1 MKKTLAALALLA
13 ALPAGAADSYSFDP
27 RHTRPLFEL
36 NHLGFST
43 QHGRFGK
50 AEGKVVLDV
59 AAHKGSVELSIDA
72 ASIDM
77 GADDWN
83 KHMKSE
89 DFFNVEKFPA
99 ITFKSDKLVFDGDKV
114 VGAEGSFT
122 LLGVTKTIKLA
133 VANFRC
139 APHPMN
145 KKPTCGG
152 DIGTTIKR
160 SDFGMT
166 KYLPAVADEV
176 RIVVPVEAF
185 KD

>member
-1 MKKTLAALALLA
+1 MRKTLIALACAA
-13 ALPAGAADSYSFDP
+13 ALPACAADGYSFDP

-50 AEGKVVLDV
+50 AEGKVVLDI
-59 AAHKGSVELSIDA
+59 AARQGSVDLSIDA

-83 KHMKSE
+83 KHVKGE
-89 DFFNVEKFPA
+89 DFFNIEKFPR
-99 ITFKSDKLVFDGDKV
+99 ITFKSDKLLFDGDKV

-122 LLGVTKTIKLA
+122 LLGVTRPLA
-133 VANFRC
+133 VTLANFRC
-139 APHPMN
+139 APHPML
-145 KKPTCGG
+145 KKPACGG
-152 DIGTTIKR
+152 DVRATLRR

-166 KYLPAVADEV
+166 KYLPAVGDEV
-176 RIVVPVEAF
+176 RISVPVEAF

>member
-1 MKKTLAALALLA
+1 MKTMLAAIAIA
-13 ALPAGAADSYSFDP
+13 AAVPAIAADSYSLDP
-27 RHTRPLFEL
+27 RHTRPMFEI

-59 AAHKGSVELSIDA
+59 AARQGSIELAIDT

-99 ITFKSDKLVFDGDKV
+99 MTFKSAKLAFDGDKV
-114 VGAEGSFT
+114 VGAEGEFT
-122 LLGVTKTIKLA
+122 LLGVTRPLKVA

-145 KKPTCGG
+145 KKPTCGA
-152 DIGTTIKR
+152 DVSTTIRR
-160 SDFGMT
+160 SEFGMT
-166 KYLPAVADEV
+166 KYVPAVADEV
-176 RIVVPVEAF
+176 RIFVPVEAF